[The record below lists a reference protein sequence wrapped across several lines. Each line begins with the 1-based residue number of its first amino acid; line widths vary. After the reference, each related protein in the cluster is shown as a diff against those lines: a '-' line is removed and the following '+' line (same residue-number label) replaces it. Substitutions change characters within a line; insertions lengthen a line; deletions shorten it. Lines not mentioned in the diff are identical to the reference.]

1 MANPIFNNMLNSNSS
16 DADLALESKV
26 MTVSGSVNKTVFL
39 LAMVVLSAFYTWNQA
54 MAGFSDKVSML
65 MMGGLVVGFILAM
78 IIIFT
83 RKALPVLTP
92 IYAVC
97 EGFFLGGI
105 SAVYAGEYA
114 GIVIQAILATFAT
127 LFAMLIL
134 FKTRLIT
141 CTEKFRSVIFT
152 ATASVALIY
161 LIQIVASLFGR
172 GIPQIF
178 TASPIGIGFS
188 VIVVL
193 IAAFNLIVDFDFIE
207 RGANEMI
214 PVEYEWY
221 GAFGLVVSLVWLYLE
236 MLRLLAKLSSRN

>member
-39 LAMVVLSAFYTWNQA
+39 LALVVVSAFYTWSQA
-54 MAGFSDKVSML
+54 MAGFADKVSML
-65 MMGGLVVGFILAM
+65 MMGGLIVGFIFAM

-92 IYAVC
+92 IYAAC
-97 EGFFLGGI
+97 EGLFLGGI

-114 GIVIQAILATFAT
+114 GIVMQAIIATFAT
-127 LFAMLIL
+127 LFAMLFL
-134 FKTRLIT
+134 FKLKIIT
-141 CTEKFRSVIFT
+141 CTEKFRSVILT
-152 ATASVALIY
+152 ATASVALVY
-161 LIQIVASLFGR
+161 LIQIVASFFNR

-207 RGANEMI
+207 RGAEEMI

-236 MLRLLAKLSSRN
+236 MLRLLAKLSNRN